1 VAVVQGRPTTFTQE
15 LGITICNR
23 IAGGESLR
31 AICDDEG
38 MPSKSSVFEWI
49 LDGKHQEFAD
59 QYAKAREIQAE
70 LLADEIFDISDD
82 AKNDWM
88 ERQTD
93 SGSYVVLNAEAIGRS
108 RLRVD
113 SRKWYLSKVLPKKFG
128 EKVVNE
134 LTGKDGGPIQ
144 LERTVKLVG

>member
-1 VAVVQGRPTTFTQE
+1 MAVVQGRPTVFTDV
-15 LGITICNR
+15 LGTTICKR
-23 IAGGESLR
+23 LADGESLR
-31 AICDDEG
+31 TICKDDE

-49 LDGKHQEFAD
+49 LDGQHKEFAD

-70 LLADEIFDISDD
+70 HLADEIFDIADD
-82 AKNDWM
+82 GKNDWM

-93 SGSYVVLNAEAIGRS
+93 AGPIYELRGEHIQRS

-128 EKVVNE
+128 ERNTTE
-134 LTGKDGGPIQ
+134 LTGPGGAALAVQ
-144 LERTVKLVG
+144 FVVKGG